1 MNTVVLHP
9 LRFQVDLFHKK
20 GQQRNI
26 ELFGELRIYRAEGFI
41 IPTTIVSRQANLH
54 QHRLGVGGADI
65 LQNFAQ
71 GLLRLLRLE
80 TAQAVIAAK
89 LHQHPARL
97 MLFQQGRQT
106 GKSLL
111 GGVAADAAV
120 DDRRF
125 ALPFIVQQR
134 RPGGTGR
141 HPVASAQ
148 TVTQN

>member
-9 LRFQVDLFHKK
+9 LRFQVNLFHKK

-26 ELFGELRIYRAEGFI
+26 ELFSKLRIYRAKGFI
-41 IPTTIVSRQANLH
+41 IPTTIVGRQSNLH
-54 QHRLGVGGADI
+54 QQRLGVRGADI

-71 GLLRLLRLE
+71 GLLGLLWLE

-97 MLFQQGRQT
+97 VLFQQGRQT
-106 GKSLL
+106 GEPLL
-111 GGVAADAAV
+111 GGIPANAAV
-120 DDRRF
+120 NNRRF
-125 ALPFIVQQR
+125 ALPFIIQQR

-141 HPVASAQ
+141 HPVASTQ